1 MTHAREWRSSSLL
14 MVIFLSSLLFLLSV
28 NSRIGAIRVF
38 PEIQAT
44 TTSPAPAINN
54 QEDPMKKFF
63 GAGKFSPVDSSF
75 EKGSGDSK
83 RTVPSGPDPLHN

>member
-14 MVIFLSSLLFLLSV
+14 MVIFLSSLLYLLSV

-38 PEIQAT
+38 PEIPAT
-44 TTSPAPAINN
+44 AISPAPANN
-54 QEDPMKKFF
+54 QEDPMKKYSA
-63 GAGKFSPVDSSF
+63 AGKFAPVDSSF
-75 EKGSGDSK
+75 EKGFGDSK